1 MDDAMQTTITVR
13 HLRPLQGRTVYAL
26 LDADIEIGGV
36 VISIVGVQARHL
48 QGGGTSVHLPTFRDA
63 DGKWRAAVILPDEI
77 CDALSDAVLAF
88 MVEEGV
94 ATQAGSGQPDAEADD
109 FGAKLAARRG
119 SIPADVDLGI

>member
-1 MDDAMQTTITVR
+1 MQTTITVR

-48 QGGGTSVHLPTFRDA
+48 AKGGTSVHLPTFRDA

-77 CDALSDAVLAF
+77 REALCDAVLAF

-94 ATQAGSGQPDAEADD
+94 AKSAGSVQPDVEANDS
-109 FGAKLAARRG
+109 GSWRAAQRDA
-119 SIPADVDLGI
+119 IPNDVDLGV

>member
-36 VISIVGVQARHL
+36 ALSIVGVQARHL
-48 QGGGTSVHLPTFRDA
+48 AKGGTSVHLPTFRDH
-63 DGKWRAAVILPDEI
+63 DGVWRAAVVLPDVI
-77 CDALSDAVLAF
+77 RDALSDAVLAF

-94 ATQAGSGQPDAEADD
+94 AVAKPEIAEPQVAEADVVS
-109 FGAKLAARRG
+109 A
-119 SIPADVDLGI
+119 